1 MQLSILKPSP
11 IPLMVKPLFLF
22 PTDLLQNRNELN
34 LLKGDLAHKLIE
46 KITEKNDKIIYSDIV
61 ILELGLIGCQPY
73 EIEGLFEKIKPI
85 LVFVE
90 STEKQMRK
98 ARDLSSKR
106 NIPKGD
112 ALHALIARD
121 DKSTLVTLDN
131 HFKKLLD
138 ITKPKRQ
145 QDLI

>member
-1 MQLSILKPSP
+1 MTEKYYLDTSIWLD
-11 IPLMVKPLFLF
+11 FF
-22 PTDLLQNRNELN
+22 ENRNESN
-34 LLKGDLAHKLIE
+34 LPKWDWAHKLLDE
-46 KITEKNDKIIYSDIV
+46 ITKNNYKVIYSDIV
-61 ILELGLIGCQPY
+61 ILELGVVGYQSQ
-73 EIEGLFEKIKPI
+73 EIEKLFEKIKPI
-85 LVFVE
+85 LIFVE

-98 ARDLSSKR
+98 AGDLSSKR

-121 DKSTLVTLDN
+121 NKLILVTLDN

-138 ITKPKRQ
+138 IIEPKRP